1 ELIND
6 ARLDPLGNAA
16 RYISAYT
23 GGPEPTIPDSKDSDI
38 DFALKFFNVK
48 GSTLEAA
55 SKALVPVEPLAWN
68 DSLASA
74 AHDHSQ
80 EMINQDKQAHNLPGE
95 DPLGTRFSKHGYA
108 WDTNPFGG
116 IGENIYAFSNSML
129 FAHAGFMVDWGFPGP
144 GVVDGMQAPPGHRDN
159 IMDAD

>member
-1 ELIND
+1 
-6 ARLDPLGNAA
+6 
-16 RYISAYT
+16 
-23 GGPEPTIPDSKDSDI
+23 
-38 DFALKFFNVK
+38 
-48 GSTLEAA
+48 
-55 SKALVPVEPLAWN
+55 
-68 DSLASA
+68 SA

-80 EMINQDKQAHNLPGE
+80 EMINQDKQDHNLPGE

-159 IMDAD
+159 IMDADFREIGIGVIAENNAGTKVEPLVVTEDFGFLNKEKTNVYILGVAYKDSLVNDDFYSISADGKT